1 MNVNSTGSLA
11 GAADSDA
18 AAEPAGAEPLGEALS
33 PAALLLLFPPHA
45 ASVVDNARMRPSE
58 TDNFRLFAIDF

>member
-11 GAADSDA
+11 GAADPDA
-18 AAEPAGAEPLGEALS
+18 AAELAGAEPLGEAL

-45 ASVVDNARMRPSE
+45 ARVVDNARMRPSE